1 MDDYANVDAPPA
13 PQDPH
18 PSSNGEKMENGG
30 GGGELPSSLGFVP
43 RDGVP
48 GYGRDDEEGAV
59 GGGRGDES
67 IISGSQ
73 SAEGGNLYLRPAF
86 FGNLAHACLA
96 TDIESLFLNPP
107 PPPGASSDFVRQP
120 FALDRVVSSIHVC
133 FVVRM
138 QFQHGINIFTYTHIF
153 LTSLHLHLHPQD
165 IKRGF
170 CFVFFKDAPN
180 MEEKRR
186 TEDFV
191 DEINGMYVY
200 NHHYSFSFL
209 PAIVVVVI
217 VVVSLA
223 HFYCAV
229 SLTTSADFIDWLI
242 FSSSSS

>member
-1 MDDYANVDAPPA
+1 MDDYANDDAPPA

-18 PSSNGEKMENGG
+18 PSSSNGEKMMMENGG
-30 GGGELPSSLGFVP
+30 GGGGGASLDFVP

-59 GGGRGDES
+59 GGGGRGDES

-73 SAEGGNLYLRPAF
+73 SAEGGNLYIRPAF

-120 FALDRVVSSIHVC
+120 FGLDRVVSLILMWSFSKQCQDLHWPFSIAPHFSSVHTLYS
-133 FVVRM
+133 F
-138 QFQHGINIFTYTHIF
+138 IY
-153 LTSLHLHLHPQD
+153 LHLQD

-170 CFVFFKDAPN
+170 CFVFFKEAPN

-200 NHHYSFSFL
+200 NNNYSFNTILQS
-209 PAIVVVVI
+209 
-217 VVVSLA
+217 SL
-223 HFYCAV
+223 
-229 SLTTSADFIDWLI
+229 
-242 FSSSSS
+242 SSSSSLSPISTVPCH

>member
-18 PSSNGEKMENGG
+18 PSSNGEQMENG

-59 GGGRGDES
+59 GGERGDES

-73 SAEGGNLYLRPAF
+73 SAEGGNNLYLRPAF

-120 FALDRVVSSIHVC
+120 FALDRVVSPIRVLGNASMEV
-133 FVVRM
+133 
-138 QFQHGINIFTYTHIF
+138 IF
-153 LTSLHLHLHPQD
+153 LL
-165 IKRGF
+165 
-170 CFVFFKDAPN
+170 N
-180 MEEKRR
+180 
-186 TEDFV
+186 
-191 DEINGMYVY
+191 
-200 NHHYSFSFL
+200 
-209 PAIVVVVI
+209 
-217 VVVSLA
+217 A
-223 HFYCAV
+223 HF
-229 SLTTSADFIDWLI
+229 LNI
-242 FSSSSS
+242 SSSPSPPAGHQTGLLLRLLQGRSEHGRETPDRGLRR